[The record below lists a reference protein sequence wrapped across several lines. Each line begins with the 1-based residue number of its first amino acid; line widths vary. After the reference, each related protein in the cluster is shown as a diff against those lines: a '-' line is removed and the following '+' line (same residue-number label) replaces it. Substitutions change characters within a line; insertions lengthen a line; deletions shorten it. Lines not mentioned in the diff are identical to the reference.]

1 MKSFFD
7 RVLSAL
13 NIRGRDWVILILSL
27 LLAFSVWL
35 IHNLSLR
42 YNAFLSVNVS
52 AVSNLQGHS
61 DVSAGDAEVT
71 ARCRATGYKVIKG
84 YLRSGRTVKV
94 TFDPSVLQ
102 HYADDRFFVTSDRLS
117 EYSHLIFGD
126 EVSVEYFVSDTLFFR
141 FPSVNSRRVPVV
153 PVTTL
158 SFRDQYVNN
167 GPLEMIP
174 DSVTVYG
181 EPFLLDNISSVNTA
195 PINYFDISDDIH
207 GIVKLESIR
216 GVRMSVTE
224 AHYSM
229 DVTRFVDV
237 TVYVP
242 VDAVNVPADK
252 VLLVFP
258 STVKV
263 LLRCEFPLLGDPYG
277 NVRFQVDYNDFAASL
292 TGKCIV
298 TPKSL
303 PKGVIAYEADPVAV
317 NCVEESR

>member
-61 DVSAGDAEVT
+61 NVSAGDAEVT
-71 ARCRATGYKVIKG
+71 ARCRATGYKVLKG
-84 YLRSGRTVKV
+84 YLRSGRIVKV
-94 TFDPSVLQ
+94 TFDPSALQ
-102 HYADDRFFVTSDRLS
+102 HYVDDRYFVTSDRLS

-141 FPSVNSRRVPVV
+141 FPAVNSKRVPVV
-153 PVTTL
+153 PVTSL

-181 EPFLLDNISSVNTA
+181 EPFLLDNISSVNTK

-207 GIVKLESIR
+207 GIVKLEPIR
-216 GVRMSVTE
+216 GVRLSATE

-229 DVTRFVDV
+229 EVTRFVDV
-237 TVYVP
+237 TVDVP
-242 VDAVNVPADK
+242 VDVVNVPADK
-252 VLLVFP
+252 ALLVFP

-263 LLRCEFPLLGDPYG
+263 LLRCEFPLLADPYG
-277 NVRFQVDYNDFAASL
+277 NVR
-292 TGKCIV
+292 
-298 TPKSL
+298 
-303 PKGVIAYEADPVAV
+303 
-317 NCVEESR
+317 